1 MSDRQFIRRDSL
13 KLGVNDESK
22 RKLNQKEENTQRLK
36 TFETLLLRSEIVW
49 DQIDF
54 DKSFMSYVFIDR
66 FQLKDN

>member
-36 TFETLLLRSEIVW
+36 TFETLLLRSEIV
-49 DQIDF
+49 
-54 DKSFMSYVFIDR
+54 
-66 FQLKDN
+66 